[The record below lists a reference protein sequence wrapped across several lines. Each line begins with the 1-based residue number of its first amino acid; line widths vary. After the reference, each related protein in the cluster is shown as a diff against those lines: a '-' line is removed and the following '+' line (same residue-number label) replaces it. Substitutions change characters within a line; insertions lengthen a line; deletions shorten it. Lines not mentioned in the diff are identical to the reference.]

1 MLASQLRRTINMV
14 QHLQSEVEAAIEAV
28 VMAKAMVED
37 VEDVDGMEDVEAT
50 EVTATTAERS
60 ANGTTTT
67 RLTPTP
73 ITIKAIKSQLA
84 KTNACTASKKDIGER
99 TVH

>member
-1 MLASQLRRTINMV
+1 
-14 QHLQSEVEAAIEAV
+14 
-28 VMAKAMVED
+28 
-37 VEDVDGMEDVEAT
+37 MEDVEAT